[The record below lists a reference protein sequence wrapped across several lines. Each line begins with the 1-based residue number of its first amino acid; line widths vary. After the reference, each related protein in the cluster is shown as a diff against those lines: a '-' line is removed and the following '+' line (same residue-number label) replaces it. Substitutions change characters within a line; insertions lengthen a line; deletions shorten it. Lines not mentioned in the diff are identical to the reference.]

1 MCIHTTLMCIHT
13 TLPQMLLMQSHMAH
27 QATEMTK
34 VQMIQTSLLEQ
45 VVLKGIG
52 SVEEEDTQHRL
63 GALHLSLARLKA
75 GLAATGKLGRDAS
88 KEFREQLEKDT
99 DILKFHRLD
108 MMSNTPQGEAFK
120 DDAAE
125 QGDYDKEPALVD
137 TASSSAVYPG
147 TASLPAVSVS
157 PAPRRPHPV
166 QRASTSTIEP
176 DESEEMADGIFQQM
190 VSLLLP
196 SQRQDDPKT
205 CFCEFCC
212 R

>member
-1 MCIHTTLMCIHT
+1 MA
-13 TLPQMLLMQSHMAH
+13 LMQSHMAH

-52 SVEEEDTQHRL
+52 SEEEEAQHRL

-75 GLAATGKLGRDAS
+75 GLAATGKLSRDAS
-88 KEFREQLEKDT
+88 KEFREQLEKDA

-137 TASSSAVYPG
+137 TESSSAVYPG
-147 TASLPAVSVS
+147 TAALPVP
-157 PAPRRPHPV
+157 PAPRHPPPV

-176 DESEEMADGIFQQM
+176 DESEEMTDGLFQQM